1 MRVETLSPKVQ
12 GFLRKVNPRR
22 VSRAPKAR
30 AKAVA
35 DGKEVNIPPPAGSR
49 RRPKVVSSDWIGG
62 AAWDFRETAP
72 AIQTVPQTDTGGLV
86 EHTQA
91 LERTVLKE
99 LGKMPP

>member
-1 MRVETLSPKVQ
+1 MPKVQ

-30 AKAVA
+30 ATAVA
-35 DGKEVNIPPPAGSR
+35 DGKGVNIPPPAGAR
-49 RRPKVVSSDWIGG
+49 RRPNVVLSEWIDR

-72 AIQTVPQTDTGGLV
+72 ALKTVPQTDTGGLV
-86 EHTQA
+86 EDTQA

>member
-1 MRVETLSPKVQ
+1 MRVRNLTPKVQ

-30 AKAVA
+30 ATAVA
-35 DGKEVNIPPPAGSR
+35 DGNGVNIPQPAVRDEVLRWSSLIGLGW
-49 RRPKVVSSDWIGG
+49 RPMG
-62 AAWDFRETAP
+62 FQETAP
-72 AIQTVPQTDTGGLV
+72 ATQTVPETDTGGLV
-86 EHTQA
+86 EYTEA